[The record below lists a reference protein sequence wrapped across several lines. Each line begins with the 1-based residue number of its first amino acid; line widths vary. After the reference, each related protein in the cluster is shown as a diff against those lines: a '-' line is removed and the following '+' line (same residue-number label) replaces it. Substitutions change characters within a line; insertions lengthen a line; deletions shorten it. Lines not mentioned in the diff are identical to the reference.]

1 MSKPFRPLIV
11 GLGGTPRSGSMTEKA
26 LRLSLIA
33 AAEAGADIEILT
45 GPDLILPLYVPG
57 DPDRG
62 PATARLTE
70 AYRRCDGIIIAT
82 PAYHGSL
89 SGVVK
94 NALDYVEDLRDHSRI
109 YFDGLPIGLV
119 VCAGGWQ
126 AAGQTLT
133 TLRGIAHALRGWP
146 TPLGAALNTATP
158 LFDETGICLDLSA
171 RMQLQTVGQQVVEF
185 AKLRGA
191 HLARAASGFG
201 LE

>member
-1 MSKPFRPLIV
+1 MSCIARRDNREAHGLNNMSKPFRPLIV
-11 GLGGTPRSGSMTEKA
+11 GMGGTPRSGSITEKA

-119 VCAGGWQ
+119 VCA
-126 AAGQTLT
+126 
-133 TLRGIAHALRGWP
+133 
-146 TPLGAALNTATP
+146 
-158 LFDETGICLDLSA
+158 
-171 RMQLQTVGQQVVEF
+171 
-185 AKLRGA
+185 
-191 HLARAASGFG
+191 
-201 LE
+201 